1 MLSSE
6 EIRRIF
12 IDFYAERSH
21 TEIAG
26 ASLVP
31 AGDNSV
37 LFTSAGMQPLVPHFD
52 GVPHPA
58 GTRLVNVQRCLRTV
72 DIDEVGDDT
81 HLTLFEMLGAW
92 SLGDYYKHEA
102 IGWSLELLTRR
113 LGFGADRLCATVFA
127 GDADV
132 PFDVEAYER
141 WTGLGLR
148 PERIH
153 SYGRGE
159 NWWGPPGPT
168 GPCGPDSEIFHPSA
182 AASPSD
188 GGPADDHRWVEIWNN
203 VFIEYR
209 LDDAGVLTPLAQRN
223 VDTGVG
229 LERLT
234 CVLQGV
240 DSVYDTDLLR
250 PIIDAVRQLAGV
262 QDERAERILTDHTRA
277 AVMLIADGVLP
288 SNTDRGYV
296 LRRLIRRAI
305 RQADRLAI
313 SGEFFGQ
320 LAASVIDRLGS
331 VHPHLPGHEDQID
344 TVLLEEEQRFGGALT
359 RGLREVERLAVAGGD
374 VDGNELFRLFETH
387 GLPPEQ
393 TVEELRGHGIDV
405 LDWEP
410 GFEHARGEHRDRS
423 RHGAARRFAGG
434 LSDPRSERVVRM
446 HTATHLLGAAL
457 RQVLGRHVHQRGSNI
472 TEERLRFDF
481 SHDRRLTEAELRQV
495 EQIIREQIAA
505 AHPVLRLE
513 MPQEEASRLGAER
526 EFGSVYPEVV
536 SVYVIDEFSKEFCAG
551 PHVADTRQ
559 VGHFR
564 ILKQESAGA
573 GVRRIRATVE

>member
-12 IDFYAERSH
+12 IDFYVEHDH
-21 TEIAG
+21 TEITG

-31 AGDNSV
+31 SGDNTV
-37 LFTSAGMQPLVPHFD
+37 LFTSAGMQPLVPYFD

-58 GTRLVNVQRCLRTV
+58 GARLVNVQRCLRTV

-81 HLTLFEMLGAW
+81 HLTLFEMLGVW
-92 SLGDYYKHEA
+92 SLGDYYKREA
-102 IGWSLELLTRR
+102 IGWSVDLLTQR
-113 LGFGADRLCATVFA
+113 LGFDAGRLCATVFA

-132 PFDVEAYER
+132 RFDAEAYER
-141 WTGLGLR
+141 WIEQGLR

-153 SYGRGE
+153 RYGREE

-168 GPCGPDSEIFHPSA
+168 GPCGPDSEIFHRA
-182 AASPSD
+182 TATSPSD
-188 GGPADDHRWVEIWNN
+188 GPALDPRWVEIWNN

-209 LDDAGVLTPLAQRN
+209 LDDAGRLTPLRQRN

-234 CVLQGV
+234 SALQGV
-240 DSVYDTDLLR
+240 ESVYETDLLR
-250 PIIDAVRQLAGV
+250 PIVDAVRQLASV
-262 QDERAERILTDHTRA
+262 EDRRAERILTDHARA

-305 RQADRLAI
+305 RQADRLDI
-313 SGEFFGQ
+313 NGEFFGQ
-320 LAASVIDRLGS
+320 LAACVIDRLGS
-331 VHPHLPGHEDQID
+331 VYPHLPAHQDQISA
-344 TVLLEEEQRFGGALT
+344 VLLEEEQRFSGALT
-359 RGLREVERLAVAGGD
+359 RGLREVERLAAAGGEI
-374 VDGNELFRLFETH
+374 DGAQLFWLFETY

-393 TVEELRGHGIDV
+393 TIEELRNYGFGEF
-405 LDWEP
+405 DWEP
-410 GFEHARGEHRDRS
+410 GFERARRDHRERS
-423 RHGAARRFAGG
+423 RSGSAQRFAGG

-457 RQVLGRHVHQRGSNI
+457 RQVLGGHVHQRGSNI
-472 TEERLRFDF
+472 TDERLRFDF
-481 SHDRRLTEAELRQV
+481 SHDRSLTDPELRQV
-495 EQIIREQIAA
+495 EQIVREQVAA
-505 AHPVLRLE
+505 AHPVVRLE
-513 MPQEEASRLGAER
+513 MSQDEASRLGAER
-526 EFGSVYPEVV
+526 EFGSVYPAVV

-551 PHVADTRQ
+551 PHVADTSQ

-564 ILKQESAGA
+564 ILNQESSGA
-573 GVRRIRATVE
+573 GVRRIRATVD

>member
-1 MLSSE
+1 
-6 EIRRIF
+6 
-12 IDFYAERSH
+12 
-21 TEIAG
+21 
-26 ASLVP
+26 
-31 AGDNSV
+31 
-37 LFTSAGMQPLVPHFD
+37 MQPLVPHFE
-52 GVPHPA
+52 GVPHPG

-102 IGWSLELLTRR
+102 IGWSLEFLAQR
-113 LGFGADRLCATVFA
+113 LGFDGRRLCATVFA
-127 GDADV
+127 GDGEV
-132 PFDVEAYER
+132 PFDAEAYER
-141 WTGLGLR
+141 WTELGLR

-153 SYGRGE
+153 GYGRAE

-168 GPCGPDSEIFHPSA
+168 GPCGPDSEIFHPTA
-182 AASPSD
+182 VTSPSD
-188 GGPADDHRWVEIWNN
+188 GPAADRRWVEIWNN

-209 LDDAGVLTPLAQRN
+209 VDDSGVLAPLAQRN

-240 DSVYDTDLLR
+240 ESVYDTDILR
-250 PIIDAVRQLAGV
+250 PIIDVVRQLAGA
-262 QDERAERILTDHTRA
+262 QDERAERILADHTRA

-288 SNTDRGYV
+288 SNTDRGYG

-305 RQADRLAI
+305 RQADRLAVND
-313 SGEFFGQ
+313 EFFGQ
-320 LAASVIDRLGS
+320 LAAAVIDRLGS
-331 VHPHLPGHEDQID
+331 VYPHLPAQEMQINA
-344 TVLLEEEQRFGGALT
+344 VLLEEEHRFSGALT
-359 RGLREVERLAVAGGD
+359 RGLREVERLAATGSGI
-374 VDGNELFRLFETH
+374 DGNELFRLFETY

-393 TVEELRGHGIDV
+393 TIEELRGHGIEV
-405 LDWEP
+405 PDWEP
-410 GFEHARGEHRDRS
+410 GFEHARRDHRDRS
-423 RHGAARRFAGG
+423 RSGSDRRFAGG

-457 RQVLGRHVHQRGSNI
+457 RQVLGGHVHQRGSNI

-481 SHDRRLTEAELRQV
+481 SHDRRLTEPELREV
-495 EQIIREQIAA
+495 ERVIRDQIAA
-505 AHPVLRLE
+505 AHPVQRLE
-513 MPQEEASRLGAER
+513 MPEEEASRLGAER
-526 EFGSVYPEVV
+526 EFGSVYPPVV

-551 PHVADTRQ
+551 PHVADTSQ
-559 VGHFR
+559 VGYFR